1 MLYGLQLT
9 VGFEE
14 LVEDVLK
21 DVLGFAGVSDVLAD
35 EIAQSG
41 LVSLQSLRDELVLLD
56 NRPTTPD
63 LAHLQV

>member
-1 MLYGLQLT
+1 MLYWLHKT

-41 LVSLQSLRDELVLLD
+41 LVSLQCLRIHFVSA
-56 NRPTTPD
+56 R
-63 LAHLQV
+63 